1 MSNLNPRKLHV
12 EFMDG
17 TYPQEPKV
25 PRAYTLTHSDATGDL
40 FLTVGSD
47 FNLPQISGWYTRF
60 MRDEVTAVWN
70 FHKLPNLRVHCHVS
84 GGIVFGLPGWRKS
97 IFRQH
102 MPMVLQAFRY
112 GDREFFAVNPDLE
125 EAKVWVYFHA
135 RQRRYNS
142 VESWGRIAK
151 YNILKNVD

>member
-1 MSNLNPRKLHV
+1 
-12 EFMDG
+12 
-17 TYPQEPKV
+17 
-25 PRAYTLTHSDATGDL
+25 
-40 FLTVGSD
+40 
-47 FNLPQISGWYTRF
+47 

-112 GDREFFAVNPDLE
+112 GDREFFEVNPDLE
-125 EAKVWVYFHA
+125 DAKVWVYFHA
-135 RQRRYNS
+135 LQRRYNS
-142 VESWGRIAK
+142 VESWERIAK
-151 YNILKNVD
+151 FNILKNVD